1 METLKNIYSWFGS
14 LDTATLA
21 ILAVIGTILTAIGTA
36 VTLWQ
41 ASRVKKYKEQIA
53 FDLRKISLSEAGE
66 ILRKSQDDTRKLLK
80 AVAATSRGQNIVN
93 ICDAVQKYIDEARNR
108 FNQKGHEEDIKE
120 RLASANSLIHKIRS
134 SENMEANSDS
144 LHVTIQDAI
153 QLCNERVREID

>member
-1 METLKNIYSWFGS
+1 MEVIKNIYIWFGS

-21 ILAVIGTILTAIGTA
+21 IMAVIGTVLTAIGTV

-80 AVAATSRGQNIVN
+80 AVASTSRGQSIVN
-93 ICDAVQKYIDEARNR
+93 ICDAIQKYIDEARNR
-108 FNQKGHEEDIKE
+108 FNQKGHEEDIKAK
-120 RLASANSLIHKIRS
+120 LSSANALLHKIRS
-134 SENMEANSDS
+134 SEEVEANSDS
-144 LHVTIQDAI
+144 LHVTIQDSI
-153 QLCNERVREID
+153 QICNERVREID